1 MRYPFEEGIPLKNK
15 QRFRTWSSLA
25 IVLVLMLMASAC
37 SGGNNN
43 NTTNTSEPTNDS
55 SSTNAATN
63 NGADNAE
70 ATADNTASSGGTVE
84 ITVWDQP
91 NPDDTMKS
99 IKEEV
104 YADFETANPNIKVK
118 HELMPQGTND
128 REVFV
133 TAMAGGNGPDAYHSA
148 HFPII
153 ADWVGQGLAL
163 DLSPYWDSYAD
174 KDKFIPSSMEAGT
187 IDGKVYGIPHDMYV
201 TGLFWNKKM
210 FEEAGL
216 DRDTPPANWDQLVE
230 FGKKL
235 TDTGKKQY
243 GITLLGMEWADWW
256 FEYYVWQAGGDLTHV
271 NADGTVQLAFT
282 EEPSVTALQFYKDL
296 KWVHKIVQNNVLQS
310 YQDNMNDIFQGRAAM
325 SNAASGGFGDY
336 VAQGMDLND
345 VGFAPYPVGPGGK
358 GPGQIGGSYWIIN
371 PKTSKE
377 KQDAA
382 WQYITYINSKEV
394 AEKYLQFQQD
404 NGIFPNLLSVRSDVD
419 PSQFAKD
426 ISPELVEAVN
436 KAASDTH
443 LEYFLKERLTPYV
456 VKAVQKALT
465 DEKSDPKQLL
475 QEAQDAAQKEV
486 IDAYNAAVKK

>member
-1 MRYPFEEGIPLKNK
+1 MRYPFEEGIQLKNK

-37 SGGNNN
+37 SGGNS

-55 SSTNAATN
+55 SSTNVATN
-63 NGADNAE
+63 NGANNAE
-70 ATADNTASSGGTVE
+70 ATADDTASSGGTVE

-133 TAMAGGNGPDAYHSA
+133 TAMAGGNGPDAYHAA

-235 TDTGKKQY
+235 TDTSKKQY

-271 NADGTVQLAFT
+271 NPDGTVQLAFT

-426 ISPELVEAVN
+426 ISPELVAAVN

-486 IDAYNAAVKK
+486 IDAYNASVKK

>member
-1 MRYPFEEGIPLKNK
+1 MNNAKRLRKW
-15 QRFRTWSSLA
+15 TVLA
-25 IVLVLMLMASAC
+25 CVMVLMLIVSAC
-37 SGGNNN
+37 GGGNNN
-43 NTTNTSEPTNDS
+43 NTANKTSTNTESTNTTTEPAADNTN
-55 SSTNAATN
+55 NAAT
-63 NGADNAE
+63 DE
-70 ATADNTASSGGTVE
+70 AATTDTPAANVE

-91 NPDDTMKS
+91 TPEDTQKEL
-99 IKEEV
+99 KEEI
-104 YADFETANPNIKVK
+104 YAEFETQNPGIKVK

-133 TAMAGGNGPDAYHSA
+133 TAMAGGNGPDAYHAA

-163 DLSPYWDSYAD
+163 DLTPYWDGYAD
-174 KDKFIPSSMEAGT
+174 KDKFIASSMQAGT
-187 IDGKVYGIPHDMYV
+187 IDGKVYGVPHDMYV

-210 FEEAGL
+210 FEAAGL

-235 TDTGKKQY
+235 TNVDKKQY

-256 FEYYVWQAGGDLTHV
+256 FEYYVWQAGGDLTHLQP
-271 NADGTVQLAFT
+271 DGTVQLAFT
-282 EEPSVTALQFYKDL
+282 EDPSVKALQFYKDL
-296 KWVHKIVQNNVLQS
+296 KWTHKIVQNNVLQS

-358 GPGQIGGSYWIIN
+358 GPGQIGGAYWIIN

-382 WQYITYINSKEV
+382 WKYITYMNSKEV
-394 AEKYLQFQQD
+394 MEKFLQFQQD
-404 NGIFPNLLSVRSDVD
+404 NGMFPNLLSVRNDVD

-426 ISPELVEAVN
+426 ISPELVAAVN

-486 IDAYNAAVKK
+486 VDAYNASVKK